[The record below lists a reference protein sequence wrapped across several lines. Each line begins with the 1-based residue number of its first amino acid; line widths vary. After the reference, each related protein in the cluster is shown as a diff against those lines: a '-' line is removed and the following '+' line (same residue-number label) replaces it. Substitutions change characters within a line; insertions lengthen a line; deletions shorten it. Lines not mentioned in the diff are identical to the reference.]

1 MKSRPLKVG
10 EYRKVKTWE
19 QLLATDG
26 FEMDSEGDIEAPNS
40 YFTEHMSNFC
50 GVIIEIGT
58 LSECGSTLNSGF
70 IFHPDFFTNDYY
82 DENGNEI
89 ETPREYHW
97 VDDTNPL
104 DQLEQEANLTLT
116 KISKLREIE
125 AKQAEMDKLGLEI
138 EEMITDYKKG
148 EL

>member
-19 QLLATDG
+19 QLLSTEGAKLD
-26 FEMDSEGDIEAPNS
+26 EDGDIETDNPLSFLKCFKKFQGDIALI
-40 YFTEHMSNFC
+40 SNIDEVGDTYYNGCWF
-50 GVIIEIGT
+50 
-58 LSECGSTLNSGF
+58 
-70 IFHPDFFTNDYY
+70 DDWFFTNDYY

-89 ETPREYHW
+89 EAPREYHW

-125 AKQAEMDKLGLEI
+125 AKQAEMDKLG
-138 EEMITDYKKG
+138 
-148 EL
+148 